1 MQAHWHSPTSTISP
15 PQTSID
21 RPRGT
26 IVIESL
32 EAQLLASV
40 GGDAAL
46 DAARA
51 ELGVRV
57 RDAREGSLGGRV
69 LGAAEADVV
78 DDGVSDHV
86 AVGRVDG
93 LGAAVLEDGRLDQ
106 ELGAHAGVDAGVN
119 GREVAAVRGES
130 CVVSR
135 LVARKKREVQR
146 LPKFPLYVTYLKMWP
161 VPNRKDGARELMLLQ

>member
-1 MQAHWHSPTSTISP
+1 MQICTPSQRRSILTI
-15 PQTSID
+15 TL
-21 RPRGT
+21 
-26 IVIESL
+26 L

-57 RDAREGSLGGRV
+57 RDAREGALGGRV
-69 LGAAEADVV
+69 GGPAEVDVV
-78 DDGVSDHV
+78 DDGVADDV

-106 ELGAHAGVDAGVN
+106 ELGVLAGVDACVDG
-119 GREVAAVRGES
+119 GEVAAVGGGIIVWSAGLAAETS
-130 CVVSR
+130 I
-135 LVARKKREVQR
+135 
-146 LPKFPLYVTYLKMWP
+146 Y
-161 VPNRKDGARELMLLQ
+161 